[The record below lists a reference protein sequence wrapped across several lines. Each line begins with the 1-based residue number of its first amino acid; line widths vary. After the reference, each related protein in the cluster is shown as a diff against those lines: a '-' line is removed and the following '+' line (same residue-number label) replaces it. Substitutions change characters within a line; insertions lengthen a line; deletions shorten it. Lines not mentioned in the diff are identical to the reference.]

1 MAHKGL
7 RAATSVAFAITAVCA
22 GGDAAAGDSTRAH
35 VTVCWS
41 RNDRI
46 VHVSPSG
53 RCGRNQTRFV
63 FGRAAA
69 GARGPQGPPGP
80 AGATGAT
87 GASGATGAT
96 GVSGAQG
103 PTGATGPSGG
113 PTGPTGSAGATG
125 ATGATGA
132 MGPTGATGPSGAIGP
147 TGSAGVNTFHRVTSA
162 PSSAATGTVT
172 ATCAQGEVASG
183 GGFADTA
190 AGQIL
195 TSAPNGAGNA
205 WTVSFILNS
214 GTVTA
219 TAICVAGTST

>member
-7 RAATSVAFAITAVCA
+7 RAATSVAFAVTAVVA
-22 GGDAAAGDSTRAH
+22 GADGAAGDSTRAH

-41 RNDRI
+41 RHDRI

-96 GVSGAQG
+96 G
-103 PTGATGPSGG
+103 PSGG
-113 PTGPTGSAGATG
+113 PTGATGSAGATG
-125 ATGATGA
+125 ATGAV
-132 MGPTGATGPSGAIGP
+132 GPTGATGPSGAIGP
-147 TGSAGVNTFHRVTSA
+147 TGSAGVNTFHKVSVLDSTVVTGS
-162 PSSAATGTVT
+162 VT
-172 ATCAQGEVASG
+172 ANCANGEVVSG
-183 GGFADTA
+183 GGFD
-190 AGQIL
+190 
-195 TSAPNGAGNA
+195 AP
-205 WTVSFILNS
+205 
-214 GTVTA
+214 
-219 TAICVAGTST
+219 